1 MTRNEAIK
9 LLSQIMDALLISNSW
24 LPSTD
29 NPIKEAFGM
38 AISAL
43 QAQESCNNFATDT
56 ISRQAAIDALNEY
69 FTRIGRL
76 KRKGLSK
83 GEKAISLDTVGTIK
97 TLPSTQLRPKGEWV
111 YEKIN
116 SYTDRTYCSECG
128 SHAPFEYVTDDHYGR
143 HAHGEIW
150 KTNFCPNCGA
160 DLRGEKDE

>member
-43 QAQESCNNFATDT
+43 QVRESCNNFATDT
-56 ISRQAAIDALNEY
+56 INRQAAIDALNEY
-69 FTRIGRL
+69 FARIGRL
-76 KRKGLSK
+76 KRKGLTK

-97 TLPSTQLRPKGEWV
+97 TLPSAQLRPKGNWIHSIYYGEIMP
-111 YEKIN
+111 EHK
-116 SYTDRTYCSECG
+116 CSECG
-128 SHAPFEYVTDDHYGR
+128 TWEYSD
-143 HAHGEIW
+143 EES
-150 KTNFCPNCGA
+150 NFCSYCGA
-160 DLRGEKDE
+160 DMRREK

>member
-1 MTRNEAIK
+1 VTKEEAIK
-9 LLSQIMDALLISNSW
+9 LLSQIMDIILVSNSW

-43 QAQESCNNFATDT
+43 QAQESCNNLATDT

-76 KRKGLSK
+76 KRRGLTK

-97 TLPSTQLRPKGEWV
+97 TLPSVQPKTGVWILTPMPSDN
-111 YEKIN
+111 YRYK
-116 SYTDRTYCSECG
+116 CSICN
-128 SHAPFEYVTDDHYGR
+128 R
-143 HAHGEIW
+143 HHRERYDY
-150 KTNFCPNCGA
+150 CPNCGA
-160 DLRGEKDE
+160 KMRVKE